1 MVLEGT
7 DFSNHI
13 MTIEVPRVKESE
25 RLLAPASNSI
35 KPEGFKPKRIE
46 PTSLGLYDGHSVFY
60 CYGLYGYYL
69 KYKNEKY
76 SIPNWAKQENLKELF
91 NLTHAI
97 KIIDWKIINKKNTI
111 KNHI

>member
-1 MVLEGT
+1 MIFFDKKIYLIYYIMGLEGL

-13 MTIEVPRVKESE
+13 FTVEVPKR
-25 RLLAPASNSI
+25 
-35 KPEGFKPKRIE
+35 KRIE
-46 PTSLGLYDGHSVFY
+46 PTLLGVHNGYDVFY
-60 CYGLYGYYL
+60 CYGPYGYYL
-69 KYKNEKY
+69 KYDNENY

-97 KIIDWKIINKKNTI
+97 KIIDWKIIYKKNTI

>member
-1 MVLEGT
+1 MIFFDKKIYLIYYIMVLEGT

-13 MTIEVPRVKESE
+13 MTFEVP
-25 RLLAPASNSI
+25 
-35 KPEGFKPKRIE
+35 KPKRIE
-46 PTSLGLYDGHSVFY
+46 PTSLGVYDGHSVFY

-69 KYKNEKY
+69 KYNNENY

-97 KIIDWKIINKKNTI
+97 NIIDWKRNNKKNTI

>member
-13 MTIEVPRVKESE
+13 MTIEVPRVFD
-25 RLLAPASNSI
+25 SI

-76 SIPNWAKQENLKELF
+76 SIPEWAKQENLKELF

>member
-1 MVLEGT
+1 MAL
-7 DFSNHI
+7 
-13 MTIEVPRVKESE
+13 EVPRVFD
-25 RLLAPASNSI
+25 SI
-35 KPEGFKPKRIE
+35 KTEGFKPKRIE
-46 PTSLGLYDGHSVFY
+46 PTLIGVHNGYDVFY
-60 CYGLYGYYL
+60 CYVSYGYYL
-69 KYKNEKY
+69 KYDNENY

>member
-1 MVLEGT
+1 MIFFDKKIYLIYYIMGLEGL

-13 MTIEVPRVKESE
+13 FTVEVPKR
-25 RLLAPASNSI
+25 
-35 KPEGFKPKRIE
+35 KRIE
-46 PTSLGLYDGHSVFY
+46 PTSLGIYNGYDVFY
-60 CYGLYGYYL
+60 CYGSYGYYL
-69 KYKNEKY
+69 KYDNENY

-111 KNHI
+111 KIHI

>member
-69 KYKNEKY
+69 KYKNENY
-76 SIPNWAKQENLKELF
+76 SIPNWGQQENLYELF
-91 NLTHAI
+91 NLSHAI
-97 KIIDWKIINKKNTI
+97 NIIDWKIKNKKNTI